1 MKAIVALDVGGTSV
15 KYSLVDMSGKLL
27 TKLETSEVN
36 SSGLKEEILDS
47 FIQIIDELFCEAK
60 RSGYSPAGIAGAF
73 PGPFDYEKG
82 ISLIS
87 GVGKYEAI
95 YGINLKSTI
104 KERMKLSKNFPIVF
118 EADSWAFLHGEYW
131 AGTARNFSRVV
142 GITLGTGLGSAF
154 MIDGEIV
161 QNKFGIPEYSWIGN
175 VPYGSGILDD
185 RVSRRGIIARYR
197 EISENPSEKID
208 VIDIASMAKRGDV
221 NALGVFRE
229 TGEIL
234 GKALSV
240 FLSSFKAEL
249 IVLGG
254 GISKSSELIVP
265 SLKDMLAA
273 CGLFPMIRKAK
284 NIESSAVIGVALYL
298 VKKMGGEM

>member
-1 MKAIVALDVGGTSV
+1 MKAIIALDVGGTSV
-15 KYSLVDMSGKLL
+15 KCSLVSIYGKLL
-27 TKLETSEVN
+27 TKLEIRKIN
-36 SSGLKEEILDS
+36 SSGSKEEILDS
-47 FIQIIDELFCEAK
+47 FIKIIDELFCEAK
-60 RSGYSPAGIAGAF
+60 RSGYAPAGIAGGF

-95 YGINLKSTI
+95 YGINLKTVI
-104 KERMKLSKNFPIVF
+104 KERMKLPRNFPIVF

-131 AGTARNFSRVV
+131 TGTARNFSRVV

-175 VPYGSGILDD
+175 VSYGRGILDD

-197 EISENPSEKID
+197 ELSKNRYEKID

-221 NALGVFRE
+221 TALGVFRE

-234 GKALSV
+234 GKALSA

-254 GISKSSELIVP
+254 GISKSSELIIP
-265 SLKDMLAA
+265 SLKNMLAEY
-273 CGLFPMIRKAK
+273 GLFPMIRRAK
-284 NIESSAVIGVALYL
+284 NIESSAVIGAALYL
-298 VKKMGGEM
+298 VKKMGGEI